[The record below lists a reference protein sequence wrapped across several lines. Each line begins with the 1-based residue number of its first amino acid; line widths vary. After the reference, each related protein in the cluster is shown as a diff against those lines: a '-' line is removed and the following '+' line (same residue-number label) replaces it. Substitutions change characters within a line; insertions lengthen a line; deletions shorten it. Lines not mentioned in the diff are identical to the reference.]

1 MNTQTQSIRKNVSKL
16 NEMILAGDVIKAFE
30 EFYHSKVVMQEN
42 TQNPTV
48 GFEANLAREKDFVS
62 KVKWNHAEVLSTIVD
77 EEKNRSV
84 VEWVVDYVHKEWGHI
99 KTTQASV
106 QTWQDGKIIHERF
119 YYTLG

>member
-1 MNTQTQSIRKNVSKL
+1 MNIQTQSIKKNVSKL

-30 EFYHSKVVMQEN
+30 EFYHPNVVMQEN

-62 KVKWNHAEVLSTIVD
+62 KAKWNHAEVLGTIVD

-84 VEWVVDYVHKEWGHI
+84 VEWVVDYIHKEWG
-99 KTTQASV
+99 A
-106 QTWQDGKIIHERF
+106 R
-119 YYTLG
+119 

>member
-1 MNTQTQSIRKNVSKL
+1 MSTETQTIQKNVTKL

-30 EFYHSKVVMQEN
+30 EFYHPNVVMQEN

-62 KVKWNHAEVLSTIVD
+62 KVKWNHADVLSLIVD
-77 EEKNRSV
+77 GEKNRSV
-84 VEWVVDYVHKEWGHI
+84 VEWEIDYVHKEWGHI

-106 QTWQDGKIIHERF
+106 QTWKDGKIIHERF
-119 YYTLG
+119 YYSVN